1 MVRTGEEEFFIEPL
15 DRWRLG
21 GGGGEEEEVEEEG
34 RRHII
39 YRSSAVKKNSAVNHT
54 ADDFVQGETQTETL
68 HFRLADA

>member
-1 MVRTGEEEFFIEPL
+1 MIRTGEEEFFIEPL

-21 GGGGEEEEVEEEG
+21 GGGEEEGVEG

-68 HFRLADA
+68 HFRLADT

>member
-15 DRWRLG
+15 DRWRL
-21 GGGGEEEEVEEEG
+21 GGEEEEVEEEG

-39 YRSSAVKKNSAVNHT
+39 YRSSAVKNSAVNHT

>member
-21 GGGGEEEEVEEEG
+21 GAGGEEEEVEG